1 MASKKVNITN
11 ADNKVTVTNSNNKI
25 EVIDTNVAS
34 NVEVTQPVTSIV
46 EVKTL
51 GPKGDRGVQGET
63 GAQGI
68 QGPAGA
74 DGGGVFTLIEG
85 GVIYA
90 TTSSLQLSGSLNIS
104 GSITGNGGGLT
115 NLAADSATN
124 ATNVYIDWDASNS
137 LLSIPM
143 FGGAGDGNYQL
154 KSSASPLSYYYRGYN
169 PITLQAD
176 ANDYLLIGGGSNT
189 AGGIYL
195 NSTVSR
201 NNFIY
206 SDFGTFYIK
215 ADDQF
220 GTENSLFPPKLH
232 LSTYSGSGGVIVL
245 DTPKVEI
252 SSSVQISGSLNVSG
266 SISFDSFD
274 SLDGG
279 SF

>member
-25 EVIDTNVAS
+25 EVIDTNLAS

-46 EVKTL
+46 QINSA

-63 GAQGI
+63 GSQGI

-74 DGGGVFTLIEG
+74 DGGGVFTLIDG

-90 TTSSLQLSGSLNIS
+90 TTSSLQISGSLNVS
-104 GSITGNGGGLT
+104 GSITGDGSGLT

-124 ATNVYIDWDASNS
+124 ATNVYIDWDSSDS
-137 LLSIPM
+137 LLRIPM
-143 FGGAGDGNYQL
+143 FGGTGDGNYQL
-154 KSSASPLSYYYRGYN
+154 KSSANSLSYYYGGYN
-169 PITLQAD
+169 PITGQSN

-189 AGGIYL
+189 AGGISL
-195 NSTVSR
+195 NSTVNQS
-201 NNFIY
+201 NFIY

-220 GTENSLFPPKLH
+220 GTENSSYPPKLH

-252 SSSVQISGSLNVSG
+252 SSSVQISGSL
-266 SISFDSFD
+266 SFDSI
-274 SLDGG
+274 DGG